1 VTSPRRRKAAAHA
14 HGGRTRSAAAGAV
27 AAAVWALQEPLD
39 QRLFKGDYS
48 DVAVLGKGLTGGRAW
63 WPAGFA
69 LHLANGALFGV
80 AYHEARRRWP
90 VRPRTLAVGMALA
103 EHAALY
109 PLSYFVD
116 RYHPRRGA
124 PGVPPLLGNRKAFGQ
139 ATWRH
144 AVFGLVLGLA
154 AQEHSGPRG
163 RGGRVPP
170 SRRHAPTLEVR
181 RVPGRSPCSPAWR
194 SSRPA

>member
-1 VTSPRRRKAAAHA
+1 MTSPSLHGVAARAHRRRA
-14 HGGRTRSAAAGAV
+14 RSAAAGAA
-27 AAAVWALQEPLD
+27 AAAVWALEEPLD
-39 QRLFKGDYS
+39 QRLIGCDYS
-48 DVAVLGKGLTGGRAW
+48 DVAVLGKGLTCGRAW

-69 LHLANGALFGV
+69 IHLANGALFGL

-90 VRPRTLAVGMALA
+90 VRPRPLAVGMALA

-124 PGVPPLLGNRKAFGQ
+124 PGVPPLLANRKAFSQ

-144 AVFGLVLGLA
+144 AVFGLVLGLLA
-154 AQEHSGPRG
+154 
-163 RGGRVPP
+163 
-170 SRRHAPTLEVR
+170 
-181 RVPGRSPCSPAWR
+181 
-194 SSRPA
+194 